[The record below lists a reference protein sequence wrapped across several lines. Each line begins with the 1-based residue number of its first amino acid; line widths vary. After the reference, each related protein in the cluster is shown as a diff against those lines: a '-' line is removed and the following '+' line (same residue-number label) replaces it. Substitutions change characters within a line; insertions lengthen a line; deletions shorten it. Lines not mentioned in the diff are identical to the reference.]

1 MFNPQIRFGGF
12 PSFFGVYFESFDLR
26 KNDVEVDHEV
36 NPQFVFVKQL
46 SIRMILLCSN
56 SIKLQLLSLVR
67 CTLNYFKVKHF
78 ALQR

>member
-46 SIRMILLCSN
+46 SIRMILFCSN

-67 CTLNYFKVKHF
+67 CNIRFMRF
-78 ALQR
+78 